1 MGDISKRRQVVKC
14 WMCPE
19 FCWRRFLL
27 AAHSSTDGRA
37 QARSRANLATSLP
50 ALEHL
55 RSGNDSDGTQTVP
68 RPPPPRLAPH
78 RWQGQRSLCVVGFVW
93 AKEPRPNPLASLASP
108 WHKAM
113 GTLGE
118 DSSILL
124 AHSLLSW
131 SPGTLTHPRKC
142 TGAFVSSLYF
152 SLRLLRLA
160 EKQEKHHSLCQKV
173 PQMNIFYLVPVFVIY
188 SFIFPCSQK
197 ETFLRL
203 PYLVLFYFKWES
215 LSIKGR
221 GKSPSVPFSSKQ
233 FGPSLF

>member
-1 MGDISKRRQVVKC
+1 MAEPKPG
-14 WMCPE
+14 PE
-19 FCWRRFLL
+19 QIWLHTVLL
-27 AAHSSTDGRA
+27 WSIF
-37 QARSRANLATSLP
+37 
-50 ALEHL
+50 ALEMTAMAPKL
-55 RSGNDSDGTQTVP
+55 
-68 RPPPPRLAPH
+68 PPPPCAPPVAGSAH
-78 RWQGQRSLCVVGFVW
+78 PGCMVGFVW
-93 AKEPRPNPLASLASP
+93 AKEPRSNPLASLASP
-108 WHKAM
+108 WQEAM

-118 DSSILL
+118 VSSILL

-152 SLRLLRLA
+152 SLCLLRLA

-173 PQMNIFYLVPVFVIY
+173 PQVNIFYLVPVFVIY
-188 SFIFPCSQK
+188 SFIFSCSQK
-197 ETFLRL
+197 ETFLQL

-215 LSIKGR
+215 LSIKGI

>member
-1 MGDISKRRQVVKC
+1 MTFPRGDRLSSAGCALSFVGGDSCLLLTPPQMAEPKPG
-14 WMCPE
+14 PE
-19 FCWRRFLL
+19 QIWLHPFLL
-27 AAHSSTDGRA
+27 WSIC
-37 QARSRANLATSLP
+37 
-50 ALEHL
+50 ALEMTAMAL
-55 RSGNDSDGTQTVP
+55 KLSPV
-68 RPPPPRLAPH
+68 PPPPRLAPH
-78 RWQGQRSLCVVGFVW
+78 QWQGQRSLCVVGFVW